1 MSATNIH
8 RDERTVATE
17 NASYRWGYIVLA
29 FGLLVITAYRG
40 FVHGEASWDLL
51 GLVIIAGILI
61 TTFQG
66 ARDIL
71 NRRWAIVSVAATVI
85 AALVAAILLAAR

>member
-1 MSATNIH
+1 MSATNVH

-29 FGLLVITAYRG
+29 FGLLAVTAYRG
-40 FVHGEASWDLL
+40 FVRDEASWDLL
-51 GLVIIAGILI
+51 ALVIIAGIVI

-71 NRRWAIVSVAATVI
+71 NRRWAMVSMAATVI
-85 AALVAAILLAAR
+85 AAIVAATLLATR